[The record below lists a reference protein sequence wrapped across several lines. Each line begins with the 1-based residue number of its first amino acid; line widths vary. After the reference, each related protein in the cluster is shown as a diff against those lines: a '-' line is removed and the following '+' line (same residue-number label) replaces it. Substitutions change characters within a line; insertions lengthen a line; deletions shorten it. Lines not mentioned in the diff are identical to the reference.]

1 MVEEADHFFW
11 LCFFFPRGT
20 ELKTSETL
28 SPNCLA
34 VHLGRGNRQKKRR
47 EAEFCLLFFYKFILD
62 QFLATLTGLRVS
74 TQRTCCHNR
83 KDSKIT

>member
-1 MVEEADHFFW
+1 MKGADHFFC
-11 LCFFFPRGT
+11 LGFSPIGA
-20 ELKTSETL
+20 ELKSSRTP

-34 VHLGRGNRQKKRR
+34 VHVGRERQQTEK
-47 EAEFCLLFFYKFILD
+47 EESEFCLLFFYKFTLD

-74 TQRTCCHNR
+74 TQRTYCHNR